1 MSFIDDMKHPNVFR
15 AGATYLA
22 LSWLILQ
29 CMFSLTPLMDWPE
42 IFAYG
47 ILFML
52 IPGFPIILM
61 LAGLFELTH
70 KKKKTSQ
77 SADEQLKQEAR
88 GVNKIDLTIMA
99 IVCLALL
106 MLLVDVFILE
116 DGQQTNPSSQLS

>member
-1 MSFIDDMKHPNVFR
+1 MSFIDNMKHPNIVR
-15 AGATYLA
+15 VGAAYLA

-29 CMFSLTPLMDWPE
+29 CVFSLTPIMGWAE

-47 ILFML
+47 IFFML

-61 LAGLFELTH
+61 LAGLFGLTH
-70 KKKKTSQ
+70 KKKKISQ
-77 SADEQLKQEAR
+77 SSDDQITKESR

>member
-1 MSFIDDMKHPNVFR
+1 MSFIDEMKHPNVVR
-15 AGATYLA
+15 VGAAYIA

-29 CMFSLTPLMDWPE
+29 CVFSLTPIMGWAE

-70 KKKKTSQ
+70 KKKKTIQ
-77 SADEQLKQEAR
+77 SADKQLKQETR
-88 GVNKIDLTIMA
+88 GVNKFDLTIVA
-99 IVCLALL
+99 FLCLAFL

-116 DGQQTNPSSQLS
+116 DVPQISESSQSA